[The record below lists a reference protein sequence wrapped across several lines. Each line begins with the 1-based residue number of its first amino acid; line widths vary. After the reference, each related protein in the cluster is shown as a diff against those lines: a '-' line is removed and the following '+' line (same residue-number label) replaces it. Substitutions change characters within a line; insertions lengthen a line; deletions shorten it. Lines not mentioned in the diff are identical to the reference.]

1 MRCAIARNAANEAA
15 QPGAG
20 LGAINPAVDP
30 VSNKGNPGQDELGQE
45 NRSGVPPWGCMADF
59 LALFQ

>member
-30 VSNKGNPGQDELGQE
+30 VSDKGNSGQE
-45 NRSGVPPWGCMADF
+45 ESGSG
-59 LALFQ
+59 